1 MPIRVA
7 TLPCPVCRALVR
19 VRAADPTVAPY
30 VALTLDAAT
39 CDCELS
45 DEDVQAIERLGF
57 GAPWCHA

>member
-7 TLPCPVCRALVR
+7 TLPCSVCRAVVR
-19 VRAADPTVAPY
+19 VRAANPAVAPY
-30 VALTLDAAT
+30 VAVTLDVAT

-57 GAPWCHA
+57 GAP